1 MHLEVVMK
9 DTPRRLLAG
18 IAGLFGNTPDSS
30 DVTPAVIEKDKPMD
44 EQFENR
50 NGLHFCS
57 ACGWCNDI
65 PTTFRKSTR
74 IDDNGKT
81 KTVYTFLDVDN
92 PVACPRCAKNALYP
106 LCQATTTKAVIYLLK
121 ALQ

>member
-1 MHLEVVMK
+1 MK
-9 DTPRRLLAG
+9 DAARRLLTG
-18 IAGLFGNTPDSS
+18 IAELFGDKPDSS
-30 DVTPAVIEKDKPMD
+30 DVMPAVIEKDTPMD

-65 PTTFRKSTR
+65 PTTIRKSIR
-74 IDDNGKT
+74 IGDNGKP
-81 KTVYTFLDVDN
+81 KTVYTFLDVDT